1 MTWYNIL
8 FLSVLGFLLLKSIIS
23 WFFGEMEVD
32 VDFDGDSDIDI
43 SGMLSFKG
51 LLHFLLGFST
61 VLSSTSY
68 SHTNSFTTPYEFSVW
83 IYLMAIV
90 VGMIF
95 MIGLYYLYKMMLK
108 FNHYNT
114 NNPEFNGMRGTIY
127 AKQVQT
133 HYPFIQYQ
141 ILVNTYQG
149 THKLTAYSLSDY
161 KVGDEV
167 TIILNKDKNQ
177 YEI

>member
-8 FLSVLGFLLLKSIIS
+8 FLSVLGFLLLKSVIS

-61 VLSSTSY
+61 FLSATGY
-68 SHTNSFTTPYEFSVW
+68 SHTNSFTTSYEFSW
-83 IYLMAIV
+83 WMYLIAIV
-90 VGMIF
+90 IGAIF
-95 MIGLYYLYKMMLK
+95 MVGLYYLYKMVLK

-114 NNPEFNGMRGTIY
+114 NNPNFDGMSGTIY

-133 HYPFIQYQ
+133 HSPFIQYQ

-161 KVGDEV
+161 NVGDEV